1 MEQVLNFWIRVI
13 NNFLYFQQAMLL
25 PTTIQE
31 GGGLGNKSILCL
43 NKFLSL
49 KLSKNQ
55 NEFLAPSEAK
65 GARLS
70 VGPKVLFLHLSAS
83 ESKIFFWAWSILFRL
98 FVSIYFCT
106 IICVH
111 LCDESTGCDECHECH
126 EPVSRCV
133 RDRGLSSTGC
143 NRSVTLGV
151 TTQTSESG
159 AGRENSPRL
168 RHGASEHITH
178 GKMRDG
184 ESESWPRLFPRYSC
198 STMQS
203 KYVWLSTDINDYKMF
218 YVVLGWIVH
227 YIIRTVLKDPY
238 SVDIKLWVNKK

>member
-31 GGGLGNKSILCL
+31 GGGLGNKSLLCL

-55 NEFLAPSEAK
+55 NEYLAPSEAK
-65 GARLS
+65 GVCLS
-70 VGPKVLFLHLSAS
+70 VGHKVLFLHLSGS
-83 ESKIFFWAWSILFRL
+83 ESKISFELEW
-98 FVSIYFCT
+98 IYFCT
-106 IICVH
+106 IICVN
-111 LCDESTGCDECHECH
+111 LCDESTGCDECHDCH
-126 EPVSRCV
+126 KVSRCV

-159 AGRENSPRL
+159 AGPR
-168 RHGASEHITH
+168 
-178 GKMRDG
+178 K
-184 ESESWPRLFPRYSC
+184 
-198 STMQS
+198 
-203 KYVWLSTDINDYKMF
+203 
-218 YVVLGWIVH
+218 
-227 YIIRTVLKDPY
+227 
-238 SVDIKLWVNKK
+238 

>member
-31 GGGLGNKSILCL
+31 GGGLGNKSLLCL

-55 NEFLAPSEAK
+55 NEYLAPSEAK
-65 GARLS
+65 GVCCQSGTKCFFFIFQAKNQRSLLS
-70 VGPKVLFLHLSAS
+70 WKQTFSS
-83 ESKIFFWAWSILFRL
+83 FR
-98 FVSIYFCT
+98 INIFCT

-111 LCDESTGCDECHECH
+111 LCDESTGCDECHDCH
-126 EPVSRCV
+126 KVSRCV

-159 AGRENSPRL
+159 AGPR
-168 RHGASEHITH
+168 
-178 GKMRDG
+178 K
-184 ESESWPRLFPRYSC
+184 
-198 STMQS
+198 
-203 KYVWLSTDINDYKMF
+203 
-218 YVVLGWIVH
+218 
-227 YIIRTVLKDPY
+227 
-238 SVDIKLWVNKK
+238 

>member
-1 MEQVLNFWIRVI
+1 
-13 NNFLYFQQAMLL
+13 MLL

-31 GGGLGNKSILCL
+31 GGGLWNKSILCL

-65 GARLS
+65 GVCLS
-70 VGPKVLFLHLSAS
+70 VGHKVLFIHLSGS
-83 ESKIFFWAWSILFRL
+83 ESKISFKLEAYFFVSI
-98 FVSIYFCT
+98 VSIYFCT

-111 LCDESTGCDECHECH
+111 LCDESTGCDECHEYH

-184 ESESWPRLFPRYSC
+184 ESES
-198 STMQS
+198 
-203 KYVWLSTDINDYKMF
+203 
-218 YVVLGWIVH
+218 
-227 YIIRTVLKDPY
+227 
-238 SVDIKLWVNKK
+238 